1 MPVRSL
7 HSPLLK
13 WPDRGTVAGALQAW
27 VDEAVVRHPDV
38 VRIGVFGSFAR
49 DEWAFGS
56 DLDLIVVVGDT
67 EMRSDDHVRG
77 WDVSRLPVP
86 ADLLI
91 YTAAEWRRLNDTP
104 SRFRETLARDARW
117 LWPRPMNPTGRA

>member
-7 HSPLLK
+7 HSPLLR
-13 WPDRGTVAGALQAW
+13 WTDRRAVAAALDAW
-27 VDEAVVRHPDV
+27 VDEAVARHPDV
-38 VRIGVFGSFAR
+38 IRIGVFGSFAR
-49 DEWAFGS
+49 GEWAFGS

-67 EMRSDDHVRG
+67 EMPSDERVPG
-77 WDVSRLPVP
+77 WDVARLPVP

-117 LWPRPMNPTGRA
+117 LWPRPADSTERA

>member
-7 HSPLLK
+7 HSPLLR
-13 WPDRGTVAGALQAW
+13 WPDRGTVAAALHAW
-27 VDEAVVRHPDV
+27 VDEAVGRHPGV

-49 DEWAFGS
+49 GEWAFGS

-67 EMRSDDHVRG
+67 EMPGDERARG

-91 YTAAEWRRLNDTP
+91 YTAAEWRRLHDTP
-104 SRFRETLARDARW
+104 SRFRETLARDAQW
-117 LWPRPMNPTGRA
+117 LWPRPMNAPDRA